1 MKEIVTKGNLYCKF
15 ANLVK
20 LVIQSNVMIKNLHSL
35 VKYIPCK
42 QSRHL
47 QERNVF
53 VWLVLLLGSIKCF
66 FPCYQYWYFLLGLS
80 VVLVPAPISL

>member
-1 MKEIVTKGNLYCKF
+1 MKEIVTKGKLYCKF
-15 ANLVK
+15 ANPVK
-20 LVIQSNVMIKNLHSL
+20 LVIQSNVMIKNLHSF

-53 VWLVLLLGSIKCF
+53 VWLVLLLDLSNVF
-66 FPCYQYWYFLLGLS
+66 FPVTNIGTFYW
-80 VVLVPAPISL
+80 VCQ